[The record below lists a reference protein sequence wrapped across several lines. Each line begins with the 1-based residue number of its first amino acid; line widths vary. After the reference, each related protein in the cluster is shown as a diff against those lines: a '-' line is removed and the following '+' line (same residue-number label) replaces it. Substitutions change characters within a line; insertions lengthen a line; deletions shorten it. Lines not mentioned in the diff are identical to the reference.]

1 MTLDSRGFPW
11 GFHIHSRGPVGGA
24 LERSPSKQPCPIEQ
38 DVDRPSPRYE
48 SRPWSALASRLEGRV
63 AAQVAQ
69 NLLHFD
75 QITSQPI
82 EPSARL
88 EPCEEAE
95 SYDTGV
101 GELNQKKKK
110 KGQFLHILYM
120 HPVSD
125 WNLPPIQR
133 GLMILLDHLP
143 GLIPRRWCQFSPGKR
158 LQLCIHDVTQHTL
171 DGSSPGL
178 SIRSSPSGPRST
190 ADHGSTVRSGC
201 SRLGGRNE
209 NTGSPVPSIA
219 SPSFSIAQ
227 VNPVGSY
234 EEVINT
240 ADRSK

>member
-110 KGQFLHILYM
+110 KRAVFTYTIHASSVGLEPST
-120 HPVSD
+120 HPT
-125 WNLPPIQR
+125 WP
-133 GLMILLDHLP
+133 
-143 GLIPRRWCQFSPGKR
+143 
-158 LQLCIHDVTQHTL
+158 HD
-171 DGSSPGL
+171 SS
-178 SIRSSPSGPRST
+178 RSSPWFNSPTLVPILARKTSATLYTRRNATHPRWIL
-190 ADHGSTVRSGC
+190 ARSVDTIIPLRAPID
-201 SRLGGRNE
+201 SRPWLD
-209 NTGSPVPSIA
+209 S
-219 SPSFSIAQ
+219 
-227 VNPVGSY
+227 
-234 EEVINT
+234 
-240 ADRSK
+240 